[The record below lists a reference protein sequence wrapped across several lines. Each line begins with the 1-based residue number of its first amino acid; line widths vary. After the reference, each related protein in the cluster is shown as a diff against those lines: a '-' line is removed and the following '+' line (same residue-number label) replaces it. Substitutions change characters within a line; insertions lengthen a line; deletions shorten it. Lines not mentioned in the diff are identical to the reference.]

1 MSRNADK
8 HQIDALEQQMIDGVL
23 LVDQITEVEREIK
36 MRRKLYP
43 KWVSEGRMTAQSAQD
58 GIRKML
64 AVKGTLERLW
74 RNTAGGKSDSSK

>member
-8 HQIDALEQQMIDGVL
+8 HQIDFLEQQMIDGVL

-36 MRRKLYP
+36 MRRKVYP
-43 KWVSEGRMTAQSAQD
+43 NWVAKGRMTAESAQE
-58 GIRKML
+58 GIRRML

-74 RNTAGGKSDSSK
+74 RNTGGGGG